1 MGAYEN
7 PKFFSVDYTAGTK
20 AFDQAFQ
27 RGLAQGEKIFQE
39 RQEARDEYKEGVYEE
54 GAKLE
59 AHLETLVGN
68 AKMTAETMQGTLN
81 EFYEFA
87 FEKGERQ
94 KGLKGLFTP
103 REENRIEGVQM
114 KNYTNSFKSE
124 YAAIKALSVVA
135 GDVETIPSEDLDLGG
150 EGQEKQLY
158 YKSLQ
163 QEGRLKTNFKLVKGK
178 GFESSFEVLDAK
190 GNPTGEVISSN
201 EMNLAMNTDTRA
213 ARTEINNAWDKAYT
227 QKEGDG
233 SITAEVNN
241 ILNQKFTKASYD
253 DDEEYFEAEGQI
265 KTAIDRTN
273 GLEGYLDD
281 NGDLKIKNEDGTYD
295 FSKIPDIT
303 GVNNFYN
310 NIVKASPG
318 EKLAAFK
325 TAFGDDHGLS
335 DDQID
340 RIMDKAMKVGV
351 GGLKNDRIVGL
362 DGPLKINEDK
372 YDKIYGASLV
382 AKHKLTRNYQIQ
394 SIKNNGVLDKF
405 NKPKE
410 QQETGGLSEFQ
421 KKGIYDENRY
431 YNVQKND
438 LNRSLNNL
446 TNVIDLGFEVDNMKV
461 NQGAEELKG
470 IFKNKKYEFDGGEKT
485 SITDVNV
492 DYDGNITIYAG
503 DPKSYKVTLKKGD
516 PGYNPDVPIA
526 NVKFLADT
534 DAKKVTFSAYSPS
547 DYKKLLIN
555 FGAEAKDPRNYEVKA
570 NDEIII
576 RAKELADKGK
586 FKDARY
592 RQWFNELNRTK
603 SGKKW
608 LQEWAQKN
616 EANATGPLWN
626 EITGKNTPANTGG
639 AYDDLN

>member
-7 PKFFSVDYTAGTK
+7 PKFFSVDYTAGAK

-27 RGLAQGEKIFQE
+27 RGLAQGEEIFQQ

-68 AKMTAETMQGTLN
+68 AEMTRELMQNTLN

-124 YAAIKALSVVA
+124 YAAIKALSTVA

-178 GFESSFEVLDAK
+178 GFESSFEVLDANGK
-190 GNPTGEVISSN
+190 PTGEVISSN

-213 ARTEINNAWDKAYT
+213 ARTEINNAWDQAYI

-233 SITAEVNN
+233 SITAEVNG
-241 ILNQKFTKASYD
+241 ILNKKFTKASYD
-253 DDEEYFEAEGQI
+253 DEKAYFEADGEI
-265 KTAIDRTN
+265 KKVIDRTN
-273 GLEGYLDD
+273 GMEGYLDD
-281 NGDLKIKNEDGTYD
+281 NGNLDIKNEDGTYD

-325 TAFGDDHGLS
+325 AAFGDDHGLS

-362 DGPLKINEDK
+362 DGPLKIKEDA

-382 AKHKLTRNYQIQ
+382 AKHKLTRDYQIQ
-394 SIKNNGVLDKF
+394 SIRNNGVLDKF
-405 NKPKE
+405 NKPADTTIDDDDGGGRFGDQTDDVNLAYKNIRSSVNKDFGSME
-410 QQETGGLSEFQ
+410 FSDFASFWKGKSFGGSRILDVKRAVGPAYSINDNNIIFTISQGTSSQEELPVINMNSVEGRNLLTRELVNSSGYGGSFRDKLLLLSEEDYNKERTSSEFS
-421 KKGIYDENRY
+421 ENT
-431 YNVQKND
+431 ND
-438 LNRSLNNL
+438 LYNTLLS
-446 TNVIDLGFEVDNMKV
+446 KY
-461 NQGAEELKG
+461 NQ
-470 IFKNKKYEFDGGEKT
+470 
-485 SITDVNV
+485 
-492 DYDGNITIYAG
+492 
-503 DPKSYKVTLKKGD
+503 
-516 PGYNPDVPIA
+516 
-526 NVKFLADT
+526 
-534 DAKKVTFSAYSPS
+534 
-547 DYKKLLIN
+547 
-555 FGAEAKDPRNYEVKA
+555 
-570 NDEIII
+570 
-576 RAKELADKGK
+576 
-586 FKDARY
+586 
-592 RQWFNELNRTK
+592 
-603 SGKKW
+603 
-608 LQEWAQKN
+608 
-616 EANATGPLWN
+616 
-626 EITGKNTPANTGG
+626 
-639 AYDDLN
+639 